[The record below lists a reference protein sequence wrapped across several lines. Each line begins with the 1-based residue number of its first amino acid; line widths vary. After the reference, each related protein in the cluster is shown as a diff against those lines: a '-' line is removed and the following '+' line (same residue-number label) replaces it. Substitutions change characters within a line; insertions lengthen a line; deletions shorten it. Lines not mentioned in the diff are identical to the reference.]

1 MQLQWV
7 VAIGYMLYTFSD
19 SLIGIY
25 LFMVPRY
32 TWNPLRVVL
41 VMGMYFG
48 AQLMLALAIN
58 TNATPESSP
67 IFVQRA
73 LVCGRRND
81 NINAK
86 VTSVQAIELSH
97 R

>member
-7 VAIGYMLYTFSD
+7 VAIGYMLYTISD

-25 LFMVPRY
+25 LFLVPRY
-32 TWNPLRVVL
+32 TWNPLRVIL

-73 LVCGRRND
+73 LVCDRRNGS
-81 NINAK
+81 IKSK
-86 VTSVQAIELSH
+86 VTSVKAVELSH